1 MLCSTVGIYL
11 LEHCVFE
18 MYCPPK
24 VLSRDRLR
32 EVCKYNNKASVQT
45 LLNWHIYIYINC
57 L

>member
-45 LLNWHIYIYINC
+45 A
-57 L
+57 